1 MISHR
6 NNQSGFTI
14 VELLI
19 VIVVIGI
26 LAGLVLNTFNG
37 IQARARDTER
47 KTDVNAIHA
56 QVEAFH
62 ASNGFYPTTANIG
75 DSAWVSANLQGL
87 DEEALNDP
95 GSGTYA
101 YAANDGS
108 GGVCD
113 NSATPCASYTLS
125 ADLEEDGQ
133 GTSDADSNTADYE
146 KNSLN

>member
-1 MISHR
+1 MKSR
-6 NNQSGFTI
+6 LQNRSGFTI

-56 QVEAFH
+56 QVEAYH
-62 ASNGFYPTTANIG
+62 ADNGFYPTTANMA
-75 DSAWVSANLQGL
+75 DTAWVGSNLSGL
-87 DEEALNDP
+87 DSEALNDP
-95 GSGTYA
+95 SSGGYA
-101 YAANDGS
+101 YAANT
-108 GGVCD
+108 
-113 NSATPCASYTLS
+113 ATCNNTTELCSSYTLS
-125 ADLEEDGQ
+125 ADLEEDGRD
-133 GTSDADSNTADYE
+133 TADSDGTADYT